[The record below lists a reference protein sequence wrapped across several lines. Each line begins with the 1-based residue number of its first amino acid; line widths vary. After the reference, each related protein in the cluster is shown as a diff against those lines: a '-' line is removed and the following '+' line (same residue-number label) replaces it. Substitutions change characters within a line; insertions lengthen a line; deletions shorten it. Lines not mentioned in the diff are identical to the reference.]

1 MKKNRFLWALLLLV
15 SLGAAAQDNIHFV
28 AGTPTQK
35 GLSQKNMD
43 ALKLKVEQIIARN
56 NAGTAS
62 LYNAFVIQ
70 PELVL
75 GETKKTEGLLR
86 DVTLVTGE
94 FSLTARNKYDDSVY
108 GTAVIEVQGD
118 ATGSKDDA
126 IASLISGIKVTDPAF
141 VRFIRTTRKR
151 IADFYQQNCPVIIK
165 KAEVLTWLR
174 RPHNHGRRQGD
185 AGLLNEAADYLS
197 IVPET
202 VPCYDE
208 VLGILQKI
216 GKREPQESP
225 VTPEPA
231 PEESASPEPAPEVQ
245 PTPVAEPVTFSEP
258 VVVQPEK
265 SPLPEC
271 KISVSCNDLSFEL
284 VSCEGNETAE
294 SIRVYA
300 RFTNTG
306 VTNNSATIRMTSA
319 IDPDGA
325 TFTNFSQIETNGCT
339 SWTYGNKMPKGV
351 RIGKVFEIKGVS
363 TPCATLSYVEM
374 TVDNCKVIIHNL
386 PVDWK

>member
-165 KAEVLTWLR
+165 KAEVLI
-174 RPHNHGRRQGD
+174 D

-225 VTPEPA
+225 VTP
-231 PEESASPEPAPEVQ
+231 
-245 PTPVAEPVTFSEP
+245 EP

>member
-1 MKKNRFLWALLLLV
+1 MKKNLILWTLLFVV
-15 SLGAAAQDNIHFV
+15 SLGAAAQENIHFV

-35 GLSQKNMD
+35 GLSQKNKD
-43 ALKLKVEQIIARN
+43 ALKLKVKQIIARN
-56 NAGTAS
+56 NAGAAS

-75 GETKKTEGLLR
+75 GATKKTEGLLR

-118 ATGSKDDA
+118 AAGNQEEA

-151 IADFYQQNCPVIIK
+151 IAEFYDQNCPAIVK
-165 KAEVLTWLR
+165 KARVLI
-174 RPHNHGRRQGD
+174 D
-185 AGLLNEAADYLS
+185 AGMIEEAADYLS
-197 IVPET
+197 VVPET
-202 VPCYDE
+202 VPCYSE
-208 VLGILQKI
+208 VLDMLQEI
-216 GKREPQESP
+216 GKQLPP
-225 VTPEPA
+225 ATPDAPEPVS
-231 PEESASPEPAPEVQ
+231 EEPVSQEPAPEVQ
-245 PTPVAEPVTFSEP
+245 PAVPEP
-258 VVVQPEK
+258 VVAPEPVAAQPEPA
-265 SPLPEC
+265 PLPEC
-271 KISVSCNDLSFEL
+271 KISVSCSDLSFEL

-294 SIRVYA
+294 SIRIYG

-351 RIGKVFEIKGVS
+351 RIGKVFEIKGVN
-363 TPCATLSYVEM
+363 TPCATLSYVEIS
-374 TVDNCKVIIHNL
+374 VDNCKVIIHNL
-386 PVDWK
+386 PVVWK

>member
-165 KAEVLTWLR
+165 KAEVLI
-174 RPHNHGRRQGD
+174 D

-208 VLGILQKI
+208 VFGILQKI

-231 PEESASPEPAPEVQ
+231 PEEPASPEPAPEVQ

>member
-126 IASLISGIKVTDPAF
+126 IASLISDIKVTDPAF
-141 VRFIRTTRKR
+141 VRFIRTT
-151 IADFYQQNCPVIIK
+151 
-165 KAEVLTWLR
+165 
-174 RPHNHGRRQGD
+174 
-185 AGLLNEAADYLS
+185 
-197 IVPET
+197 
-202 VPCYDE
+202 
-208 VLGILQKI
+208 
-216 GKREPQESP
+216 
-225 VTPEPA
+225 
-231 PEESASPEPAPEVQ
+231 
-245 PTPVAEPVTFSEP
+245 PVAEPVTSPEP

>member
-1 MKKNRFLWALLLLV
+1 M
-15 SLGAAAQDNIHFV
+15 
-28 AGTPTQK
+28 
-35 GLSQKNMD
+35 
-43 ALKLKVEQIIARN
+43 
-56 NAGTAS
+56 
-62 LYNAFVIQ
+62 
-70 PELVL
+70 
-75 GETKKTEGLLR
+75 
-86 DVTLVTGE
+86 
-94 FSLTARNKYDDSVY
+94 
-108 GTAVIEVQGD
+108 
-118 ATGSKDDA
+118 
-126 IASLISGIKVTDPAF
+126 LI
-141 VRFIRTTRKR
+141 
-151 IADFYQQNCPVIIK
+151 
-165 KAEVLTWLR
+165 
-174 RPHNHGRRQGD
+174 D
-185 AGLLNEAADYLS
+185 AGLLNEAADYLF

-231 PEESASPEPAPEVQ
+231 PEEPASPEPAPEVQ
-245 PTPVAEPVTFSEP
+245 PTPVAEPVTSPEP

>member
-1 MKKNRFLWALLLLV
+1 M
-15 SLGAAAQDNIHFV
+15 
-28 AGTPTQK
+28 
-35 GLSQKNMD
+35 
-43 ALKLKVEQIIARN
+43 
-56 NAGTAS
+56 
-62 LYNAFVIQ
+62 
-70 PELVL
+70 
-75 GETKKTEGLLR
+75 
-86 DVTLVTGE
+86 
-94 FSLTARNKYDDSVY
+94 TARNKYDDSVY

-165 KAEVLTWLR
+165 KAEVLI
-174 RPHNHGRRQGD
+174 D

-231 PEESASPEPAPEVQ
+231 PEEPASPEPAPEVQ
-245 PTPVAEPVTFSEP
+245 PTPVTEPVTSPEP

-306 VTNNSATIRMTSA
+306 VTNN
-319 IDPDGA
+319 
-325 TFTNFSQIETNGCT
+325 
-339 SWTYGNKMPKGV
+339 
-351 RIGKVFEIKGVS
+351 
-363 TPCATLSYVEM
+363 LSL
-374 TVDNCKVIIHNL
+374 IHI
-386 PVDWK
+386 

>member
-28 AGTPTQK
+28 ADTPTQK

-108 GTAVIEVQGD
+108 GTTVIEVQGD

-165 KAEVLTWLR
+165 KAEVLIFVYSSRNGT
-174 RPHNHGRRQGD
+174 
-185 AGLLNEAADYLS
+185 LL
-197 IVPET
+197 
-202 VPCYDE
+202 
-208 VLGILQKI
+208 
-216 GKREPQESP
+216 
-225 VTPEPA
+225 
-231 PEESASPEPAPEVQ
+231 
-245 PTPVAEPVTFSEP
+245 
-258 VVVQPEK
+258 
-265 SPLPEC
+265 
-271 KISVSCNDLSFEL
+271 
-284 VSCEGNETAE
+284 
-294 SIRVYA
+294 
-300 RFTNTG
+300 
-306 VTNNSATIRMTSA
+306 
-319 IDPDGA
+319 
-325 TFTNFSQIETNGCT
+325 
-339 SWTYGNKMPKGV
+339 
-351 RIGKVFEIKGVS
+351 
-363 TPCATLSYVEM
+363 
-374 TVDNCKVIIHNL
+374 
-386 PVDWK
+386 